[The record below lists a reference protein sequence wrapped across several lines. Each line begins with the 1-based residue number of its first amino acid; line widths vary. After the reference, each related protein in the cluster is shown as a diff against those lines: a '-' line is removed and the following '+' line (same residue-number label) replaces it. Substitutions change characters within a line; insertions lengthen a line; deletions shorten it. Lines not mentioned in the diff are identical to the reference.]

1 MIRRQQQ
8 RLVGWYLAGD
18 ILGITLTYFYAYV
31 FRFYGYLIPV
41 SPEKGI
47 PPLKP
52 YIWVFPLFLITHL
65 IIFFVQGFYKT
76 RLKRTGFDDF
86 LHIAVNAGLTI
97 LIVLGILNYL
107 YAYSQGAAPLFQMTF
122 KISHG
127 FLGVYFIGL
136 VFVLLFLRSQI
147 YFFKKRRY
155 ARGLDLQNVLIV
167 GAGKMGQTVAQKLF
181 NYKDLGFKVRGFL
194 DDDRDPGEKVDVDGG
209 IEVLGPLNTLDA
221 AIEKHDIS
229 DVYVALDLNN
239 YSYILEALKVVN
251 KHAVNVRL
259 IPDLFQLLTLRARVE
274 DLDGFPV
281 ISVDEPPMRGPMRL
295 IKRTMDISIS
305 ALVLILFSPFLI
317 LVGLLI
323 KLTSQGP
330 VFYHQERVGLD
341 GKKFTMH
348 KFRTMFSDAEDKTGP
363 VMCRPNDPRIT
374 KIGRFLRRFSIDE
387 VPQLW
392 NVLKGEMS
400 LVGPRPEREVFVN
413 QFREKLPKYMLRHK
427 VKSGL
432 TGWAQVHGLRQ
443 DCDFDKRLEY
453 DFYYIQNWSL
463 GLDLQIL
470 WMTLREKGFIDKSV

>member
-1 MIRRQQQ
+1 MIRRQRH
-8 RLVGWYLAGD
+8 RLIGWYLAGD
-18 ILGITLTYFYAYV
+18 MIGITITYFYAYI
-31 FRFYGYLIPV
+31 FRFYGYFIPV

-47 PPLKP
+47 PPIEP
-52 YIWVFPLFLITHL
+52 YIWVFPLFLFTHL
-65 IIFFVQGFYKT
+65 IIFFIQGFYKT

-86 LHIAVNAGLTI
+86 FHIAVNAGLTI
-97 LIVLGILNYL
+97 LIALGVLNYL

-127 FLGVYFIGL
+127 FLGVYFVGL
-136 VFVLLFLRSQI
+136 VFVLLFLRNQI
-147 YFFKKRRY
+147 YYYKKRRY
-155 ARGLDLQNVLIV
+155 ARGMDLQNVLIV
-167 GAGKMGQTVAQKLF
+167 GAGKMGRTVAQKLIH
-181 NYKDLGFKVRGFL
+181 YKDLGFKVKGFL
-194 DDDRDPGEKVDVDGG
+194 DDDHKPGERVEVNGG
-209 IEVLGPLNTLDA
+209 TKVLGSLDA
-221 AIEKHDIS
+221 LDSAIEEHEIS

-239 YSYILEALKVVN
+239 YSRILKTLKVVN

-281 ISVDEPPMRGPMRL
+281 ISVDEPPMRGPMIL
-295 IKRTMDISIS
+295 IKRTVDIVVSS
-305 ALVLILFSPFLI
+305 LVLILLSPFLI
-317 LVGLLI
+317 SIGCLI
-323 KLTSQGP
+323 KRTSPGP
-330 VFYHQERVGLD
+330 VLYHQERIGLD

-348 KFRTMFSDAEDKTGP
+348 KFRTMIHDAEHRTGP
-363 VMCRPNDPRIT
+363 MMCQPNDPRIT

-387 VPQLW
+387 IPQLW

-400 LVGPRPEREVFVN
+400 LVGPRPEREVFVK

-453 DFYYIQNWSL
+453 DFYYIQNWSFL
-463 GLDLQIL
+463 LDLQIL
-470 WMTLREKGFIDKSV
+470 WMTLRKKGFIDKTV